1 MEAMRPSAPAS
12 GCASVK
18 SVLRIFFS
26 ARGTNPWLV
35 LACLI
40 IASLCEGFGFA
51 TLVPL
56 LGAASGSANQSFVSD
71 SVRGALHSLGL
82 DSSLGTLI
90 LVLITGMLLKSLISL
105 FVMRKVGY
113 ANAEVANLMRVQ
125 LIKQMLGAR
134 WSYLLEHPTGR
145 IANAF
150 SGEVGRSQQAYQ
162 LAAQFVAEA
171 VQTAVM
177 LILGLLVSW
186 KLALASILIGLIT
199 GGAVHFLV
207 GRAKKAGRAQTQLTK
222 ELVSLLTDTL
232 DNLKPLKAMG
242 AQQEFV
248 EFFDRRLHRL
258 RRALRRQVIN
268 REALRNGQDAL
279 LAVCMGAAAYLAI
292 AVIGTSLEQVIV
304 VGVIL
309 QRTVKGFGRLQAF
322 LQQAVVV
329 ESPFREVESLIAEL
343 AANQENPGGERVPH
357 FEREIRCEALRFS
370 YGKRGVLNGTNLAVP
385 AGSITV
391 LTGSSGAGKT
401 TLIDLVLGLHR
412 PLSGRILIDGIDLA
426 EIDLQA
432 WRTMVGYVP
441 QELILF
447 HASILENL
455 TLSDSDHS
463 EGAVEEALRLA
474 GAEEFVAQLPEGIQ
488 TVVGTKGARLS
499 GGQRQRIALAR
510 ALIRRPKLL
519 ILDEVTSALDP
530 ESEREICRNI
540 VALRDRTTVLAV
552 THRPAFLEIA
562 TRVYQIDEGIALPS
576 RAAAPVV
583 A

>member
-1 MEAMRPSAPAS
+1 MI
-12 GCASVK
+12 
-18 SVLRIFFS
+18 SVLRIFFT
-26 ARGTNPWLV
+26 ARGANPWVV
-35 LACLI
+35 LICLI

-56 LGAASGSANQSFVSD
+56 LGAASGAGNQSLVSE
-71 SVRGALHSLGL
+71 SVRGFLHGLGL
-82 DSSLGTLI
+82 DASVGTLI
-90 LVLITGMLLKSLISL
+90 LVLVAGMLLNSVISL

-113 ANAEVANLMRVQ
+113 ANAEVANDMRVR
-125 LIKQMLGAR
+125 LVKQMLGAR

-177 LILGLLVSW
+177 LILALLVSW
-186 KLALASILIGLIT
+186 RLAVISLLIGFTT
-199 GGAVHFLV
+199 GAAVHFLV
-207 GRAKKAGRAQTQLTK
+207 SRAKKAGRAQTQLTK

-248 EFFDRRLHRL
+248 TFFDRRLHRL

-279 LAVCMGAAAYLAI
+279 LAICMGAAAYLAI
-292 AVIGTSLEQVIV
+292 VVLDTSLEQVIV
-304 VGVIL
+304 IGLIL

-322 LQQAVVV
+322 LQQAVIV
-329 ESPFREVESLIAEL
+329 ESPFKEVEELIAEL
-343 AANQENPGGERVPH
+343 AANQENPGGRTEPR
-357 FEREIRCEALRFS
+357 FERDIRFDAVRFA
-370 YGKRGVLNGTNLAVP
+370 YGARQVLQGADLIVP

-391 LTGSSGAGKT
+391 LTGMSGAGKT

-412 PLSGRILIDGIDLA
+412 PQSGRILIDGVDLG

-447 HASILENL
+447 HASVLENL

-463 EGAVEEALRLA
+463 EGAVAEALRWA
-474 GAEEFVAQLPEGIQ
+474 GAEEFVAQLPEGVH
-488 TVVGTKGARLS
+488 TEVGTKGARLS

-510 ALIRRPKLL
+510 ALIRKPRLL

-540 VALRDRTTVLAV
+540 LGLQGRTTVLAI

-562 TRVYQIDEGIALPS
+562 SRVYQIDEGRAVSGDRRTALS
-576 RAAAPVV
+576 A
-583 A
+583 

>member
-1 MEAMRPSAPAS
+1 MI
-12 GCASVK
+12 
-18 SVLRIFFS
+18 SVLRIFFT
-26 ARGTNPWLV
+26 ARGANPWVV
-35 LACLI
+35 LICLI
-40 IASLCEGFGFA
+40 VASLCEGFGFA

-56 LGAASGSANQSFVSD
+56 LSAASGAGSQSLVSE
-71 SVRGALHSLGL
+71 SVRGVLHGIGL
-82 DSSLGTLI
+82 DSSVGTLI
-90 LVLITGMLLKSLISL
+90 LVLVAGMLLNSLISL

-113 ANAEVANLMRVQ
+113 ANAEVANDMRVR
-125 LIKQMLGAR
+125 LVKQMLGAR

-171 VQTAVM
+171 VQTLVM
-177 LILGLLVSW
+177 LILALLVSW
-186 KLALASILIGLIT
+186 RLALVSLLIGFTT

-207 GRAKKAGRAQTQLTK
+207 SRAKKAGRAQTQLTK

-248 EFFDRRLHRL
+248 AFFDRRLHRL

-292 AVIGTSLEQVIV
+292 AVLDTSLEQVIV
-304 VGVIL
+304 IGLIL

-322 LQQAVVV
+322 LQQAVIV
-329 ESPFREVESLIAEL
+329 ESPFKEVEELIGEL
-343 AANQENPGGERVPH
+343 AANQENPGGRIEPH
-357 FEREIRCEALRFS
+357 FERDIRFDAVRFAYGARQVLR
-370 YGKRGVLNGTNLAVP
+370 GADLVVP

-391 LTGSSGAGKT
+391 LTGMSGAGKT

-412 PLSGRILIDGIDLA
+412 PQSGRILIDGVDLA

-447 HASILENL
+447 HASVLENL

-463 EGAVEEALRLA
+463 EGAVAEALRWA
-474 GAEEFVAQLPEGIQ
+474 GAEEFVAQLPEGVH
-488 TVVGTKGARLS
+488 TEVGTKGARLS

-510 ALIRRPKLL
+510 ALIRKPRLL

-540 VALRDRTTVLAV
+540 LDLQGHTTVLAI

-562 TRVYQIDEGIALPS
+562 SRVYQIEEGLAVSGDRRTALS
-576 RAAAPVV
+576 A
-583 A
+583 

>member
-1 MEAMRPSAPAS
+1 MR
-12 GCASVK
+12 

-26 ARGTNPWLV
+26 ARGSNPWVV

-40 IASLCEGFGFA
+40 VASLCEGIGFA

-56 LGAASGSANQSFVSD
+56 LGAASGSTNESFVSQ
-71 SVRGALHSLGL
+71 SVRDSLHTVGL

-90 LVLITGMLLKSLISL
+90 IVLVAGLILKSLISL
-105 FVMRKVGY
+105 YVMRKVGY
-113 ANAEVANLMRVQ
+113 ANAEVANQMRVR

-171 VQTAVM
+171 VQTVVM
-177 LILGLLVSW
+177 LLLGLLVSW
-186 KLALASILIGLIT
+186 KLALGSIVIGLAT
-199 GGAVHFLV
+199 GAAVHFLV
-207 GRAKKAGRAQTQLTK
+207 ARAKKAGRAQTDLTK

-248 EFFDRRLHRL
+248 QFFDRRLHRL

-279 LAVCMGAAAYLAI
+279 LALTMGVAAYFAI
-292 AVIGTSLEQVIV
+292 AVLDTSLEQVIV
-304 VGVIL
+304 IGVIL
-309 QRTVKGFGRLQAF
+309 QRTVKGFGRIQSF

-329 ESPFREVESLIAEL
+329 ESPFQEVETLIAEL
-343 AANQENPGGERVPH
+343 AANQEDPGGKVQPH
-357 FEREIRCEALRFS
+357 FDREIRCEDLRFA
-370 YGKRGVLNGTNLAVP
+370 YGKRSVLNGTNLVVP
-385 AGSITV
+385 EGSITV
-391 LTGSSGAGKT
+391 LTGMSGGGKT

-412 PLSGRILIDGIDLA
+412 PQSGRILIDGADLR

-474 GAEEFVAQLPEGIQ
+474 GADEFVSQLPDGVN

-510 ALIRRPKLL
+510 ALIRRPRLL

-530 ESEREICRNI
+530 ESELEICRNI
-540 VALRDRTTVLAV
+540 VNLRERTTVLAV

-562 TRVYQIDEGIALPS
+562 TRVYQLDEGVAVPAELPQP
-576 RAAAPVV
+576 AP